1 MEIKIRIAQTNG
13 KEGRGL
19 FGESIGWGRCSASF
33 NVDQFWCTVTVSAV
47 D

>member
-1 MEIKIRIAQTNG
+1 MEIKIRIAQTDG
-13 KEGRGL
+13 GEGRGL
-19 FGESIGWGRCSASF
+19 FGERTGRGRCSASF

>member
-1 MEIKIRIAQTNG
+1 MEIKIRIAQTDG
-13 KEGRGL
+13 KQRRGL
-19 FGESIGWGRCSASF
+19 FGEGTGSSSASF